1 MAALAVA
8 STGLAQP
15 ILRPADEGPDAPTP
29 RAMDASASPPPL
41 SPREP
46 GEDETATAADAT
58 ASLVI
63 RPTAF
68 EVLGCTAFDAS
79 EIEALFADAVGRPL
93 TTLDLLALVDRLRDH
108 YWRAGFRTS
117 EVVLPD
123 QSLADGVVR
132 LMVLEG
138 AVEEIVIEGAVH
150 VRSTWYRARLRRA
163 TRTPLDVEALT
174 RRLEQLQAEPGVER
188 LTATLVELGP
198 GRHRLALRVEE
209 RPPWSLRASASNH
222 RSPAIGSLGGGLEAG
237 IASLTGLGDELR
249 VAGQLSEGLRD
260 LRVSWDAPLTPWD
273 TRVGVAYRQGRADV
287 VERDFE
293 QLDIQG
299 RFESVALELR
309 QPVLRTRTL
318 EIGLAAS
325 GEWRKSTSS
334 LLGRVD
340 CLQLGLRDCT
350 PSAAILRLR
359 SDATWRGARRAVALR
374 STVSVGVDALGA
386 TVERDAGDRDGEFVS
401 GLLQLQWAELLPEIP
416 AAPWLD
422 GTQLLFRG
430 DLQLA
435 SDPLLSIEQIA
446 IGGARSV
453 RGYRQNQIVRDN
465 GAIASLELRL
475 PVWRTGFQRSIVEL
489 APFVD
494 YGSGWDRR
502 RARTPDETL
511 VSAGLAL
518 RVAPTE
524 RVHGEL
530 SWAHRFRDDLPRG
543 DRLQAEGI
551 YFEVVWDVF

>member
-1 MAALAVA
+1 MAQVH
-8 STGLAQP
+8 
-15 ILRPADEGPDAPTP
+15 
-29 RAMDASASPPPL
+29 
-41 SPREP
+41 
-46 GEDETATAADAT
+46 
-58 ASLVI
+58 
-63 RPTAF
+63 
-68 EVLGCTAFDAS
+68 
-79 EIEALFADAVGRPL
+79 
-93 TTLDLLALVDRLRDH
+93 LL
-108 YWRAGFRTS
+108 
-117 EVVLPD
+117 
-123 QSLADGVVR
+123 
-132 LMVLEG
+132 
-138 AVEEIVIEGAVH
+138 
-150 VRSTWYRARLRRA
+150 
-163 TRTPLDVEALT
+163 
-174 RRLEQLQAEPGVER
+174 
-188 LTATLVELGP
+188 
-198 GRHRLALRVEE
+198 
-209 RPPWSLRASASNH
+209 
-222 RSPAIGSLGGGLEAG
+222 
-237 IASLTGLGDELR
+237 
-249 VAGQLSEGLRD
+249 
-260 LRVSWDAPLTPWD
+260 
-273 TRVGVAYRQGRADV
+273 
-287 VERDFE
+287 
-293 QLDIQG
+293 
-299 RFESVALELR
+299 
-309 QPVLRTRTL
+309 
-318 EIGLAAS
+318 
-325 GEWRKSTSS
+325 